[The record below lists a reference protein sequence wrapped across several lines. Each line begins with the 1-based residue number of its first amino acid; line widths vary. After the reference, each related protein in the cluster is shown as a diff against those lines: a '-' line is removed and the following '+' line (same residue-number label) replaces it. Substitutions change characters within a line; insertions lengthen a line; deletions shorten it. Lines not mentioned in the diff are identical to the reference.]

1 MQVRKEATKVAS
13 EGAGE
18 SGGKKKAAPKGKRK
32 RGASAA
38 AAPAAGEEEEE
49 DLDAEM
55 RLAMQMSLE
64 EGRPCSPG
72 APAPRFRGCSDTLC
86 L

>member
-1 MQVRKEATKVAS
+1 MAS

-38 AAPAAGEEEEE
+38 AAPAAAEEEGEGE

-72 APAPRFRGCSDTLC
+72 ARAPRFRGCSDTIC

>member
-1 MQVRKEATKVAS
+1 MAS

-18 SGGKKKAAPKGKRK
+18 SGGRKKAAPKGKRK

-38 AAPAAGEEEEE
+38 AAPAAAEEEGEE